1 MLADFNSNFNETVE
15 EKESEDLEGNEDAFM
30 WLRIVKSVS
39 DLTNDSMANCWEYSI
54 QEFFT
59 YLLFNRKLNIERR
72 EQLNKIKQ

>member
-1 MLADFNSNFNETVE
+1 
-15 EKESEDLEGNEDAFM
+15 M

-59 YLLFNRKLNIERR
+59 YLLFNRKLNIEKRG
-72 EQLNKIKQ
+72 QLNKIMR